1 PGASM
6 TRFTLGLP
14 GLLALLSCAATP
26 ATPVAPAPTQE
37 ARTDNAPPEVARPV
51 ETLAPRLS
59 RKEQVKRIL
68 PHNVRLAL
76 LEGQK
81 IRSTASGVVIGNE
94 QTPEGPVSY
103 VLTNAHAVDMKEFE
117 HPGLVVIVDE
127 RADSTEYRAEVVALG
142 AVPDMDL
149 ALVKVA
155 GLPRTPARLA
165 TDAELEMG
173 EDVVVA
179 ASPFGRALSLSG
191 GMVSQIEWDK
201 ESKRPRMV
209 KTDAPIGYGASG
221 GGIFSLESGKLLA
234 IVEGYRTA
242 KVGFAVAE
250 QNFSFDVPMPGE
262 TFAAP
267 SSKVRL
273 FLQQKGFARLL
284 GTGAAGTGSGTGG
297 SSQTASR

>member
-1 PGASM
+1 MKRLS
-6 TRFTLGLP
+6 LGLP
-14 GLLALLSCAATP
+14 GLLALLSCAATS
-26 ATPVAPAPTQE
+26 ASPVAPAPTHE
-37 ARTDNAPPEVARPV
+37 VRTDIAPPEVTRPV
-51 ETLAPRLS
+51 EAPAPRLS
-59 RKEQVKRIL
+59 RKAQVQRIL

-76 LEGQK
+76 LEGEK
-81 IRSTASGVVIGNE
+81 VRSTASGVVIGNE
-94 QTPEGPVSY
+94 QTPQGPISY
-103 VLTNAHAVDMKEFE
+103 VLTNAHAVDTRELK

-149 ALVKVA
+149 ALVKVP

-242 KVGFAVAE
+242 KVGFSVAE
-250 QNFSFDVPMPGE
+250 QDFSFDVPMPGE

-267 SSKVRL
+267 GAKVRQ
-273 FLQQKGFARLL
+273 FLSQRGFSRLL
-284 GTGAAGTGSGTGG
+284 GEGVGEAGGPSGA
-297 SSQTASR
+297 QTASR